1 MDPEEVGAFLVEH
14 LPIIKIGEADYM
26 IGTEKRRIIL
36 RASNI
41 LIRVGGGYVTLEEYI
56 TRNAPFECIKIYM
69 LMKEKKISFKDAVT
83 HYLENQEVSKKIMRD
98 WLKVE
103 TGNQKYF
110 EKTLE
115 RLQKTQAMKKE

>member
-1 MDPEEVGAFLVEH
+1 MNAEQVGAYLVEH

-26 IGTEKRRIIL
+26 IGTEKRKIIVK
-36 RASNI
+36 ASN
-41 LIRVGGGYVTLEEYI
+41 LLLRVGGGYITLEEYI

-69 LMKEKKISFKDAVT
+69 LMKEKQFSFKQAVT
-83 HYLENQEVSKKIMRD
+83 HYLEHQEVSKKVMRD

-115 RLQKTQAMKKE
+115 RLQKTQAKKKE